1 MRRQGWGE
9 PCLGE
14 LAWTD
19 RPGRG
24 LTQQAIGPRHVRAT
38 GSRRETEPHSRLSWA
53 HT

>member
-1 MRRQGWGE
+1 MRCQGWGE

-19 RPGRG
+19 GPSRS
-24 LTQQAIGPRHVRAT
+24 LAQQAIGPRPVRAT
-38 GSRRETEPHSRLSWA
+38 GSRWEAEPHSRLSWA